1 MAKKFL
7 RRWWNK
13 KSRLGKGRKNKQKWR
28 RPKGRHNKMRE
39 NRKGYA
45 KVVNIGYG
53 NKAKERIDIKKIAH
67 IKNIKELLKLK
78 KGEKAIIGKIGKK
91 NKIDIA
97 RKAAELN
104 IKIVNLNAQKFL
116 KRIEKSHK
124 KDEKKEEAKGEKKK

>member
-45 KVVNIGYG
+45 KVVNIGYRK
-53 NKAKERIDIKKIAH
+53 KAEERINLTKIAH

-78 KGEKAIIGKIGKK
+78 KGDRAIIGKIGRR

-97 RKAAELN
+97 KKAAELN
-104 IKIVNLNAQKFL
+104 IKIINLNVQKFL
-116 KRIEKSHK
+116 KRAEKSGK
-124 KDEKKEEAKGEKKK
+124 KDEKGEKKKSRK

>member
-45 KVVNIGYG
+45 KVVNIGYR
-53 NKAKERIDIKKIAH
+53 KKTKERIDIKKTAH

-91 NKIDIA
+91 KKIDIA
-97 RKAAELN
+97 KKAAELN
-104 IKIVNLNAQKFL
+104 IKIINLNAQKFL
-116 KRIEKSHK
+116 KRIEKSG
-124 KDEKKEEAKGEKKK
+124 KKEETKGEKKR

>member
-45 KVVNIGYG
+45 KVVNIGYR
-53 NKAKERIDIKKIAH
+53 KKTKERVDITKTAH

-78 KGEKAIIGKIGKK
+78 KGDKAIIGKIGKK
-91 NKIDIA
+91 KKIEIA
-97 RKAAELN
+97 KKAAELN
-104 IKIVNLNAQKFL
+104 IKIINLNVQKFL
-116 KRIEKSHK
+116 KRAEKSGK
-124 KDEKKEEAKGEKKK
+124 KDEKGEKKRPGK